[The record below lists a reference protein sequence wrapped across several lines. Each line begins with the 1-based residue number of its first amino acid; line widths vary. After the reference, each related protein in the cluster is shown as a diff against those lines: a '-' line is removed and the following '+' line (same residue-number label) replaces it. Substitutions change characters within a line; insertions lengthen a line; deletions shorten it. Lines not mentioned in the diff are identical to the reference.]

1 MMEAIIIFTNYSKIM
16 LKVDNFNLY
25 KIKVGFEFI
34 NIIDI
39 NAIIYRISEYL

>member
-1 MMEAIIIFTNYSKIM
+1 MEAIIIFTNYSKIM

-25 KIKVGFEFI
+25 KTKVWFEFI

-39 NAIIYRISEYL
+39 NANVYRISEYL

>member
-1 MMEAIIIFTNYSKIM
+1 MEAIIIFTNYSKIM

-25 KIKVGFEFI
+25 KTKVCFEFI